1 LVAFLL
7 SCVNSDFVHEY
18 GHYMQSQ
25 FLGPLYWGLVAIPS
39 FTATVLGIGPCA
51 DYRWFEISANK
62 LAIKHF
68 DKKYGEESEN
78 YKKGKIDKYFDKR
91 IFETGYDNSSGN
103 IRLDKGVHPTK
114 GTRYS
119 IYDLFGF
126 FFWI

>member
-1 LVAFLL
+1 
-7 SCVNSDFVHEY
+7 
-18 GHYMQSQ
+18 MQSQ

>member
-1 LVAFLL
+1 MVAFLL
-7 SCVNSDFVHEY
+7 SCVNYDFVHEY

-68 DKKYGEESEN
+68 DKKYGRNQKITKRVRLTNTLTSE
-78 YKKGKIDKYFDKR
+78 FLR
-91 IFETGYDNSSGN
+91 QAMTTRMET
-103 IRLDKGVHPTK
+103 
-114 GTRYS
+114 
-119 IYDLFGF
+119 
-126 FFWI
+126 